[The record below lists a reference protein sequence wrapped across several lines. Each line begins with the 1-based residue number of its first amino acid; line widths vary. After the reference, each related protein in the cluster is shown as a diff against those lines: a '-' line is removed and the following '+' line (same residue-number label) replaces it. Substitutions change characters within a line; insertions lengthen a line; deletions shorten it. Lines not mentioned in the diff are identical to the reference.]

1 MKKKILLKIF
11 MLFLCISNFIGCDKN
26 NELEDKQEIVKMY
39 ISHETSTYIP
49 LGSSKPIE
57 CLLVKEEGER
67 EYSRLPFEGITGF
80 IYEYGH
86 EYIIKVEKSINIHT
100 HANAVRTKYRL
111 IEILEDKTI
120 NTSPQWDILIDE
132 SNDYEID
139 ISSRYLGIQGWWC
152 NANPPRIYVG
162 AVFPKNTFATSFD
175 KEIMEKKKNIN
186 LYFNF
191 QDPYITYLDD
201 ARLNKYLKKMND
213 AISSKEYE
221 KHRFPKR
228 PYIAKLAELKN
239 LNDLWYC
246 IDDNDDFAK
255 TLIEIGK
262 QDLDL
267 KDIESLCVGKVVHK
281 NFTVSM
287 DTPEN
292 GLFIETPSNLNEL
305 VFVRSLTY
313 GTSAYFL
320 IASRF
325 NYQEVLS
332 ALKGPYLEEK
342 QREEVLKES
351 QIILLTVTDIRQTAN
366 ISKSFNELQN
376 YLNNPFTNEPTYAY
390 GYPIFCQGQYAKDN
404 SLYIKH

>member
-11 MLFLCISNFIGCDKN
+11 TLFLCVANFIGCDKN

-67 EYSRLPFEGITGF
+67 EYSRLPFEEITGF

-100 HANAVRTKYRL
+100 HTNAVRTKYRL

-175 KEIMEKKKNIN
+175 KEIMEKKKASI
-186 LYFNF
+186 F
-191 QDPYITYLDD
+191 
-201 ARLNKYLKKMND
+201 
-213 AISSKEYE
+213 
-221 KHRFPKR
+221 
-228 PYIAKLAELKN
+228 
-239 LNDLWYC
+239 
-246 IDDNDDFAK
+246 
-255 TLIEIGK
+255 TLIFRI
-262 QDLDL
+262 
-267 KDIESLCVGKVVHK
+267 H
-281 NFTVSM
+281 
-287 DTPEN
+287 
-292 GLFIETPSNLNEL
+292 
-305 VFVRSLTY
+305 
-313 GTSAYFL
+313 
-320 IASRF
+320 
-325 NYQEVLS
+325 
-332 ALKGPYLEEK
+332 
-342 QREEVLKES
+342 
-351 QIILLTVTDIRQTAN
+351 IL
-366 ISKSFNELQN
+366 
-376 YLNNPFTNEPTYAY
+376 
-390 GYPIFCQGQYAKDN
+390 PIWMMQG
-404 SLYIKH
+404 